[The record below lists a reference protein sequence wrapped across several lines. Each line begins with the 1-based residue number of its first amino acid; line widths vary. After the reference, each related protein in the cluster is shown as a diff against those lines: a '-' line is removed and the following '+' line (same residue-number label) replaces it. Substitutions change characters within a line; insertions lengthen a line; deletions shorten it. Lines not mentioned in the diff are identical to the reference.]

1 MSEEYVL
8 PQIASEIERAIRKAL
23 SSVQTVNGEKPDENG
38 NVPIALPAVLYTPQE
53 LTPDKQAQARTN
65 IGAESYYHTTREVLE
80 GANKDTV
87 TSAYVYG
94 LYDAL
99 MAKYPDFVQKNE
111 VHNDDGTFTNYEYVI
126 STGEYNTAGIRGV
139 LDTHIKK
146 PKYLILSGI
155 HGYEKNALIS
165 TYRFIRDVLS
175 GHNIPTRFREG
186 AVIHVMPMGTPSSVD
201 STERTNDNG
210 VNINRNFD
218 WKWDEV
224 DEGTGNYSGTGAASE
239 KETQAIVNWLKA
251 NRDAELFIDR
261 HDSGNVNEVAMLVA
275 LPDSISDSAKKTALR
290 GLDRVIPH
298 WRDVIG
304 YTAHIAKDADGNL
317 GLQDPVFAYSSTVDA
332 IGGAIFYARDTLGI
346 PSLTLETTAL
356 ANEDYPTGGEY
367 RFKPETIAAGAESLG
382 NILLEFYE
390 QYLSNECLGEEG
402 FTEEDKVDIVNAVL
416 VALMST
422 PTAYYSTVVAAVND
436 VNAGTIGTNADAD
449 KTTAVASVYINEGRP
464 YVVLLKD
471 TTEASRVQPTVPMTI
486 NLNGHMF
493 STNED
498 TIGID
503 IKSDAVVVDGRLVGS
518 GVRVENTLAA
528 ARAIQVGGGY
538 KNAIVNGGQYTAIC
552 SSGAATVIYVGTGAT
567 AVVSNCEI
575 NGATGTKA
583 GHGIGAQGETTVSG
597 CTINMTET
605 DVDTIGV
612 NIAGNSNI
620 AVYMDNCDISS
631 TATEFVALQLATG
644 SAQNNT
650 LYVSNTNISEGSVIN
665 IGNDTHKLYI
675 GKGNNFTADDT
686 NLPSAVIVTDEVY
699 AQVG

>member
-1 MSEEYVL
+1 MSKIIGVTVGTPTSPSKMEEVL
-8 PQIASEIERAIRKAL
+8 KPVK
-23 SSVQTVNGEKPDENG
+23 TVNGIEPDENG
-38 NVPIALPAVLYTPQE
+38 NVVV
-53 LTPDKQAQARTN
+53 D
-65 IGAESYYHTTREVLE
+65 GAGGESYYSTTREVLE

-99 MAKYPDFVQKNE
+99 MAEYPDFVQKNE

-139 LDTHIKK
+139 LDAHIRK

-186 AVIHVMPMGTPSSVD
+186 AVIHVMPVGTPSSAD
-201 STERTNDNG
+201 STKRTNDNG

-218 WKWDEV
+218 WKWEEV
-224 DEGTGNYSGTGAASE
+224 DKGTTNYSGTAAASE

-251 NRDAELFIDR
+251 NRDAEFFIDR
-261 HDSGNVNEVAMLVA
+261 HDSGNINEVAMLVG
-275 LPDSISDSAKKTALR
+275 LPDSVSDSAKKTALR

-332 IGGAIFYARDTLGI
+332 IGGAIFYARDTLGV
-346 PSLTLETTAL
+346 PSLALETTAL

-390 QYLSNECLGEEG
+390 QYLGNECLGEGG
-402 FTEEDKVDIVNAVL
+402 FTEEDKADIVNDVL
-416 VALMST
+416 AALIST
-422 PTAYYSTVVAAVND
+422 PTNSFAYYSTVAAAVND

-449 KTTAVASVYINEGRP
+449 ATTAVAGVYVNGGRP

-471 TTEASRVQPTVPMTI
+471 TTEALRMQPTVPMTI

-493 STNED
+493 SVNED
-498 TIGID
+498 AIGID
-503 IKSDAVVVDGRLVGS
+503 IKSDDIVVDGRLVGS
-518 GVRVENTLAA
+518 GVRVENALAA
-528 ARAIQVGGGY
+528 ARAIQVGGGF
-538 KNAIVNGGQYTAIC
+538 KNAIVNGGQYTALC
-552 SSGAATVIYVGTGAT
+552 HSGAATVIYVGTGAT
-567 AVVSNCEI
+567 AVISNCEI
-575 NGATGTKA
+575 NGTTGTKI
-583 GHGIGAQGETTVSG
+583 GHGIGAQGETTISG

-620 AVYMDNCDISS
+620 AVYMDNCDIRS

-650 LYVSNTNISEGSVIN
+650 LYVSNTNISEGRVIN

-686 NLPSAVIVTDEVY
+686 NLPSAVITTNEVY
-699 AQVG
+699 AQAG